1 MNQETQERL
10 EQVVS
15 KLWKSTKAEIQ
26 KSHIETYTKE
36 DLHHLINHLMSDVL
50 INMSKKTY
58 FIALT
63 DSYGQRNGY
72 YETIELTEAEIEMN
86 RFGFKEHK
94 GHFLYESLAEVLRA
108 VQD

>member
-1 MNQETQERL
+1 MNQETHERL
-10 EQVVS
+10 EKIVI

-26 KSHIETYTKE
+26 KSNREEYTKD
-36 DLHHLINHLMSDVL
+36 DLHFLIDHLVNNVL
-50 INMSKKTY
+50 IDMSNKTY

-72 YETIELTEAEIEMN
+72 YETIELTDAEIETN
-86 RFGFKEHK
+86 RFGFKEYN

-108 VQD
+108 VQN